1 MNDFPNQDMIQNMVM
16 QTVNM
21 FNGIKQ
27 QHMKADEVYILN
39 VNADN
44 LFHNATD
51 PEIDVNA
58 VTDKICSDL
67 TVKLHSPKNSDLR
80 ALMIL
85 NETKDVKNLNVS
97 LMANV
102 GVSKGMG
109 LFQFNYAN
117 MSLQNPMQLLLTSNQ
132 HVKLNEK
139 LDLKLKPKDLILVL
153 VGDVNTTD
161 DSEETII
168 RLRFNKKDNG
178 YDLILA
184 IVAVIILLLIIY
196 LLLKNDEREVGS
208 ELSKFYFY

>member
-1 MNDFPNQDMIQNMVM
+1 MNGFPNQDMIQNMVM

-117 MSLQNPMQLLLTSNQ
+117 MSLQNPMQLILTSNQ

-178 YDLILA
+178 YALILA
-184 IVAVIILLLIIY
+184 IVAVIIVLLIVY